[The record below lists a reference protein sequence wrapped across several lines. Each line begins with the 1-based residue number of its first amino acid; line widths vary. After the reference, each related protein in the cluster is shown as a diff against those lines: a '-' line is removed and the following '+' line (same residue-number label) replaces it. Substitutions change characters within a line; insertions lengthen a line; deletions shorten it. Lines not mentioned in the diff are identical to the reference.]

1 MKQLEIGMKEYKM
14 AINELLEK
22 NEVQVR
28 IGTEWYRLE
37 EIGPVG
43 NDEFPIVVTDESGGE
58 WDYDMADIEEFDPTF
73 KLLEEV
79 NKQNTSSWGI
89 A

>member
-1 MKQLEIGMKEYKM
+1 MVENMNK
-14 AINELLEK
+14 LLES

-37 EIGPVG
+37 EIGPIG
-43 NDEFPIVVTDESGGE
+43 DDEFPIVVTDESGGE
-58 WDYDMADIEEFDPTF
+58 WDYDMADIDEIDPIFD
-73 KLLEEV
+73 LLREI
-79 NKQNTSSWGI
+79 NSQSIIGI